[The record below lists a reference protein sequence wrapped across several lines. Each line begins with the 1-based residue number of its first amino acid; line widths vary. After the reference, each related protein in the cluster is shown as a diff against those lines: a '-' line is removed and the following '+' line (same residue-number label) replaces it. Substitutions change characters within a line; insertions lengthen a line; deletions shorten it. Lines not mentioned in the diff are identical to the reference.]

1 MFIILTVVDEDFLNV
16 EHVFAV
22 MTVLGVIIAIC
33 RSVIPDE
40 VISLSNEL
48 GGNCTITVL
57 LFLTFSKI
65 NL

>member
-40 VISLSNEL
+40 VIALSMNL
-48 GGNCTITVL
+48 VGIVPL
-57 LFLTFSKI
+57 LFSYF
-65 NL
+65 

>member
-40 VISLSNEL
+40 VISLSIEL

-57 LFLTFSKI
+57 LFLTPSKI